1 MYKPNKVGMNMEF
14 YGYVRPN
21 GEVGTRNYV
30 LVIPSCR
37 VCNIIANRIVS
48 YTVGTK
54 AVITTGEVCRHSKD
68 RKRLSDIYVG
78 LAKNANVYATI
89 ILSLKRNNGY
99 PEVKAEKL
107 KERIDESNKPCTI
120 IYLDDCGTQDR
131 LVEEGIAKVREYVRQ
146 ASVMKRQKAPLSA
159 LQIGVKCGWSDAT
172 SGISG
177 NPAFGKAADLL
188 VDAGG
193 TVLFSETTELIGAE
207 DQVAA
212 RCVNTNDA
220 KRLLE
225 MVAQNEAAAKATG
238 EDIRT
243 INPIPANIAAGIT
256 TLEEKSLGAVR
267 KAGSRPIVGVL
278 EYCQRPTKK
287 GLHFMDGWASAF
299 SLPVSL
305 AAAGCTVTL
314 YQLGGGDLPNDPPM
328 LGTNTA
334 IVSPLMYVTGNYI
347 TAKKAQRSI
356 DFSSGG
362 ILTGECSLD
371 EAGQALFDKII
382 SVASGEYAKG
392 ETVRYQ
398 DQIEPYFLGP
408 VF

>member
-1 MYKPNKVGMNMEF
+1 MKDSF

-21 GEVGTRNYV
+21 GEVGVRNHV

-37 VCNIIANRIVS
+37 VCNIIANRIAA
-48 YTVGTK
+48 YAVGVK
-54 AVITTGEVCRHSKD
+54 AVITTGEVCRHSRD
-68 RKRLSDIYVG
+68 RQRLADIYVG
-78 LAKNANVYATI
+78 LARNANVYATI
-89 ILSLKRNNGY
+89 ILALKKDNGY
-99 PEVKAEKL
+99 PEVRAERL
-107 KERIDESNKPCTI
+107 KKRIDESGKPCVI
-120 IYLDDCGTQDR
+120 LYMDDFGGQDR
-131 LVEEGIAKVREYVRQ
+131 LVEAGISQARLYVQEASRLRRQ
-146 ASVMKRQKAPLSA
+146 QVPISR

-177 NPAFGKAADLL
+177 NPAFGVAADML

-207 DQVAA
+207 EIVAQ
-212 RCVNTNDA
+212 RCVDPA
-220 KRLLE
+220 DGKRLIE
-225 MVAQNEAAAKATG
+225 MVAAVEAAAKATG

-267 KAGSRPIVGVL
+267 KAGSRPIAGVL
-278 EYCQRPTKK
+278 EYCQRPSKN

-299 SLPVSL
+299 SLPASL
-305 AAAGCTVTL
+305 AAAGCVITL
-314 YQLGGGDLPNDPPM
+314 YQLGGGDLPRYDPPM

-334 IVSPLMYVTGNYI
+334 VVAPLMYVTGNYR
-347 TAKKAQRSI
+347 TAEKAERSI

-362 ILTGECSLD
+362 VLKGEYTLEQAG
-371 EAGQALFDKII
+371 EALLEKII

-392 ETVRYQ
+392 ETIRYQ

>member
-1 MYKPNKVGMNMEF
+1 MEF

-21 GEVGTRNYV
+21 GEVGVRNYV

-37 VCNIIANRIVS
+37 VCNIIASRITS
-48 YTVGTK
+48 YVVGTK

-68 RKRLSDIYVG
+68 RQRLADIYVG
-78 LAKNANVYATI
+78 LACNPNVYGTV
-89 ILSLKRNNGY
+89 ILALKPNNGY
-99 PEVKAEKL
+99 PEVRAEKL
-107 KERIDESNKPCTI
+107 KERIDESGKPCI
-120 IYLDDCGTQDR
+120 VLYMDDCGGQDR
-131 LVEEGIAKVREYVRQ
+131 LVEAGIVETRSLVHE
-146 ASVMKRQKAPLSA
+146 ASKMFRKPCPLSA

-177 NPAFGKAADLL
+177 NPAFGNASDKLIDE
-188 VDAGG
+188 GG

-212 RCVNTNDA
+212 RCVDPKDA

-225 MVAQNEAAAKATG
+225 MVADNEAAAKATG

-267 KAGSRPIVGVL
+267 KAGTRPIVGVL
-278 EYCQRPTKK
+278 EYCQRPKK
-287 GLHFMDGWASAF
+287 HGLHFMDGWASAF
-299 SLPVSL
+299 SLPASL
-305 AAAGCTVTL
+305 AAAGCVITL
-314 YQLGGGDLPNDPPM
+314 YQLGGGDLPKYDPPM

-347 TAKKAQRSI
+347 TAKKAERSI
-356 DFSSGG
+356 DFSAGG
-362 ILTGECSLD
+362 ILTGDCTLD
-371 EAGQALFDKII
+371 EAGTALLEKII
-382 SVASGEYAKG
+382 SVANGEYTMG
-392 ETVRYQ
+392 ETICYQ

>member
-1 MYKPNKVGMNMEF
+1 MEF

-21 GEVGTRNYV
+21 GEVGVRNHV
-30 LVIPSCR
+30 LIIPSCR
-37 VCNIIANRIVS
+37 VCNIIANRITS

-54 AVITTGEVCRHSKD
+54 TVITTGEVCRHSKD
-68 RKRLSDIYVG
+68 RQRLADIYVG
-78 LAKNANVYATI
+78 LARNANVYATI
-89 ILSLKRNNGY
+89 ILALKKENGY
-99 PEVKAEKL
+99 PEVRAEKL
-107 KERIDESNKPCTI
+107 KARIDESGKPCQI
-120 IYLDDCGTQDR
+120 LYMDECGGQDR
-131 LVEEGIAKVREYVRQ
+131 MVEEGIALSREYVRQ
-146 ASVMKRQKAPLSA
+146 ASAMLRQPVPLSK

-177 NPAFGKAADLL
+177 NPAFGAAADLL

-207 DQVAA
+207 EMVAA
-212 RCVNTNDA
+212 RCVNPEDG

-225 MVAQNEAAAKATG
+225 MVADVEAAAKATG

-278 EYCQRPTKK
+278 EYCQRPSKQ
-287 GLHFMDGWASAF
+287 GLHFMHGWASAF
-299 SLPVSL
+299 SLPASL
-305 AAAGCTVTL
+305 AAAGCVITL
-314 YQLGGGDLPNDPPM
+314 YQLGGGDLPQNDPPM

-334 IVSPLMYVTGNYI
+334 IVSPLMYVTGNYR
-347 TAKKAQRSI
+347 TAQKAVRSI

-362 ILTGECSLD
+362 ILTGECTLQ
-371 EAGQALFDKII
+371 EAGQALFEKII
-382 SVASGEYAKG
+382 SVANGEYARG
-392 ETVRYQ
+392 ETIRYQ

>member
-1 MYKPNKVGMNMEF
+1 MKDSF
-14 YGYVRPN
+14 YGYIRPN
-21 GEVGTRNYV
+21 GEAGVRNHV

-37 VCNIIANRIVS
+37 VCNIIANRIAA
-48 YTVGTK
+48 YAVGVRT
-54 AVITTGEVCRHSKD
+54 VITTGEVCRHSRD
-68 RKRLSDIYVG
+68 RQRLSDIYVG
-78 LAKNANVYATI
+78 LARNANVYATI
-89 ILSLKRNNGY
+89 ILALKKDNGY
-99 PEVKAEKL
+99 PEVRAERLKA
-107 KERIDESNKPCTI
+107 RVDESGKPCVI
-120 IYLDDCGTQDR
+120 LYMDECGGQDR
-131 LVEEGIAKVREYVRQ
+131 LVEEGIAQARQ
-146 ASVMKRQKAPLSA
+146 FVQEASRMCRQPVPISR

-177 NPAFGKAADLL
+177 NPAADML

-207 DQVAA
+207 ELVAQ
-212 RCVNTNDA
+212 RCVNPADG

-225 MVAQNEAAAKATG
+225 MVAAVEAAAKATG

-267 KAGSRPIVGVL
+267 KAGSRLITGVL
-278 EYCQRPTKK
+278 EYCQRPSRP

-299 SLPVSL
+299 SLPASL
-305 AAAGCTVTL
+305 AAAGCVITL
-314 YQLGGGDLPNDPPM
+314 YQLGGGDLPQYDPPM

-334 IVSPLMYVTGNYI
+334 VVAPLMYVTGNFR
-347 TAKKAQRSI
+347 TAEKAKRSI
-356 DFSSGG
+356 DFSAGG
-362 ILTGECSLD
+362 ILKGECTLE
-371 EAGQALFDKII
+371 EAGEALLEKII

-392 ETVRYQ
+392 ETINYQ

>member
-1 MYKPNKVGMNMEF
+1 MEF
-14 YGYVRPN
+14 MGYIRPN
-21 GEVGTRNYV
+21 GEVGVRNHV
-30 LVIPSCR
+30 LIIPSCR
-37 VCNIIANRIVS
+37 VCNIIASRITG

-78 LAKNANVYATI
+78 LARNANVYATI
-89 ILSLKRNNGY
+89 VLALKKDNGY
-99 PEVKAEKL
+99 PEVRAEQL
-107 KERIDESNKPCTI
+107 MRRIDESGKPCTI
-120 IYLDDCGTQDR
+120 LYMDECGGQDR
-131 LVEEGIAKVREYVRQ
+131 LVEEGIALAREYVRQ
-146 ASVMKRQKAPLSA
+146 ASCVMRMPAPVSA

-177 NPAFGKAADLL
+177 NPAFGAAADRL

-207 DQVAA
+207 EMVAG
-212 RCVNTNDA
+212 RCVNPEDG

-225 MVAQNEAAAKATG
+225 MVAAVEAAAKATG

-278 EYCQRPTKK
+278 EYCERPSKH

-299 SLPVSL
+299 SLPASL
-305 AAAGCTVTL
+305 AAAGCVITL
-314 YQLGGGDLPNDPPM
+314 YQLGGGDLPQNDPPM

-334 IVSPLMYVTGNYI
+334 IVSPLMYVTGNYR
-347 TAKKAQRSI
+347 TAQKAARSI

-362 ILTGECSLD
+362 ILTGACTLE
-371 EAGQALFDKII
+371 EAGEALFQKII
-382 SVASGEYAKG
+382 SVANGEFARG
-392 ETVRYQ
+392 ETIRYQ